1 MKNSEENNDR
11 KSERRN
17 KLNKKHHIK
26 KTFIDD
32 DVMGQQNA
40 KKELKRIKES
50 LEEEEWR
57 DWDQYYNR

>member
-1 MKNSEENNDR
+1 
-11 KSERRN
+11 
-17 KLNKKHHIK
+17 
-26 KTFIDD
+26 
-32 DVMGQQNA
+32 MGQQNA